1 MPAVQQL
8 SGTIVVIIIAV
19 GVQACIILFIFAKRQ
34 IQRFALRNRRGPHM
48 SIGHGGPKSLRRE
61 ADKLLDYVQYIKHEP
76 ILEAL
81 PPDSRDY
88 RRLLI
93 INFQSFEYDLAS
105 YSQYYIRPPCSNV
118 RAHLVSCASGP
129 LVGVDIR
136 LIQQVCD
143 DYYNARHHYEDID
156 IHKYQ
161 AFLKRLASLRACL
174 QTNKLV
180 KPHPSPLPPPAQT
193 FSNSPRKRRGRG
205 GTSFSVTSVGGATTN
220 LSNSNTKTYSGHSSR
235 VVGFNVVEDDRTQ
248 LSTGHASSA
257 MENYSY
263 SPEST
268 ASANA
273 NFQSNDSE
281 EAVVSRHSVPK
292 VPSAT
297 SRGQPNAALSSLVTV
312 ENNENRKTDGN
323 IVTTV
328 AV

>member
-88 RRLLI
+88 RRLLL

-143 DYYNARHHYEDID
+143 DYYNARHHYENID

-161 AFLKRLASLRACL
+161 AFLKRLASLRA
-174 QTNKLV
+174 
-180 KPHPSPLPPPAQT
+180 
-193 FSNSPRKRRGRG
+193 
-205 GTSFSVTSVGGATTN
+205 
-220 LSNSNTKTYSGHSSR
+220 
-235 VVGFNVVEDDRTQ
+235 
-248 LSTGHASSA
+248 
-257 MENYSY
+257 
-263 SPEST
+263 
-268 ASANA
+268 
-273 NFQSNDSE
+273 
-281 EAVVSRHSVPK
+281 
-292 VPSAT
+292 
-297 SRGQPNAALSSLVTV
+297 
-312 ENNENRKTDGN
+312 
-323 IVTTV
+323 
-328 AV
+328 